1 MIRKEARPA
10 HGDCGIFSERCGS
23 AVRRFHNFCARGSE
37 HYSTRRLI
45 KGLIKDVNV
54 SEEDGF
60 LSCCAPLFS
69 SPRHIVHA
77 QDFDVRESASEGQ
90 QRIGAELDSRQV
102 TVPHGRTHL

>member
-69 SPRHIVHA
+69 SPRHT

>member
-1 MIRKEARPA
+1 M
-10 HGDCGIFSERCGS
+10 
-23 AVRRFHNFCARGSE
+23 
-37 HYSTRRLI
+37 
-45 KGLIKDVNV
+45 

-77 QDFDVRESASEGQ
+77 QDFGVRESASEGQ

-102 TVPHGRTHL
+102 TVPHGREQYPWSASTVFRGSNRVVANCNGHETRFDAA